1 MLTIYFKSPFT
12 LERLR
17 SGPSGPYLDGF
28 AHKLHLAGYS
38 QAGAQR
44 LLRAAAHL
52 GVWGQAN
59 DNLIQSFNQDTL
71 ARFQHHLSSCCCPRS
86 NGGRGPNVF
95 FGAKRFLEYLHE
107 IGVVSSIDDEHTDS
121 ASPQLMASFFEW
133 LQQHRGTSQS
143 TCRIYG
149 RVVVDLLQTF
159 GDDPN
164 RFSAAELQAFAF
176 NRAGRHGRS
185 AANNVA
191 KALRMFLRYLIATGQ
206 CSSYLLSAI
215 PTFAHWRLSS
225 IPRYLPASDV
235 QRIIEACDP
244 STLVG
249 ARDRAILLLL
259 SRLALRAGDIVVL
272 QLTDINWDEAS
283 IRFMGKARRE
293 TRLPLTQEVGDAIL
307 TYLQLRGTRPA
318 VDAIFLSTRAPMDRP
333 LSSVAVSTIVAR
345 AIKRAGV
352 VAPSKGA
359 HLLRHSAATEML
371 RQGLTLEDIGT
382 VLRHRSVD
390 TTAHYAKVDL
400 TLLREITQPWPEGT
414 SC

>member
-38 QAGAQR
+38 QGGAQR
-44 LLRAAAHL
+44 LVRAAAHL
-52 GVWGQAN
+52 GAWGQTN
-59 DNLIQSFNQDTL
+59 ENPIQSFNKDTL
-71 ARFQHHLSSCCCPRS
+71 ASFQHHLSSCSCPKS

-95 FGAKRFLEYLHE
+95 FGAKRFLEYLHQ
-107 IGVVSSIDDEHTDS
+107 IGVVSSIGDEHTDS
-121 ASPQLMASFFEW
+121 ASPQLMISFFDW
-133 LQQHRGTSQS
+133 LQQHRGTSQT

-149 RVVVDLLQTF
+149 RVVIDLLQNL

-164 RFSAAELQAFAF
+164 RFTATDLQAFAL

-206 CSSYLLSAI
+206 CSSYLIAAI

-225 IPRYLPASDV
+225 MPRYLPASDV
-235 QRIIEACDP
+235 ERIIEACDP

-283 IRFMGKARRE
+283 FRFVGKGRRE
-293 TRLPLTQEVGDAIL
+293 TRMPLTQEVGDAIL
-307 TYLQLRGTRPA
+307 TYLQLRGTLPV
-318 VDAIFLSTRAPMDRP
+318 VDALFLSTHAPMDRP
-333 LSSVAVSTIVAR
+333 LSSVTVSAIVAR

-352 VAPSKGA
+352 IAPSKGA

-371 RQGLTLEDIGT
+371 RQGLSLEDIGA
-382 VLRHRSVD
+382 VLRHRSVE
-390 TTAHYAKVDL
+390 TTAHYAKVDI
-400 TLLREITQPWPEGT
+400 TLLREITRPWPEVT